1 VVCHGFRDRNLE
13 DTNTLK
19 AIMDQNNRIIKNII
33 GGEYA
38 DAIDYQAVP
47 HVTAFASGSIDEA
60 NFAMLKRD
68 YEACMDVDAI
78 TAAGSQPLIDL
89 IAELNSIW
97 PIVDSDDVESK
108 ITEADYASLSS
119 AVYFLEAVGIR
130 SLVNVAVGTD
140 RLSPV

>member
-1 VVCHGFRDRNLE
+1 MVCHGFRDRNID
-13 DTNTLK
+13 DTNTLR
-19 AIMDQNNRIIKNII
+19 AVMDQTNRIIKNII
-33 GGEYA
+33 EGEYA

-78 TAAGSQPLIDL
+78 TAAGSQPLVDL

-119 AVYFLEAVGIR
+119 AAYFLEALGIS
-130 SLVNVAVGTD
+130 SLVNVGVGAD
-140 RLSPV
+140 PLSPV